1 MKKILVIGNSFGE
14 DATRYLYGIAR
25 AAKDEVKVVMLMIGG
40 CSLYR
45 HYRNMLSEEKAYAYQ
60 INGMHSG
67 LHVSLKE
74 ALLLDEWDYVVM
86 QQCSP
91 DSGSPETYYP
101 YVTVLADYVRK
112 MAPATK
118 LYLQMTWSF
127 AEGCPRFHKTAFE
140 NREQMIPAVRAAYK
154 QAAEAIGADGMIPSL
169 EAMCKLYDVIGAETY
184 RDGVHC
190 NLGVT
195 RYMLSCLWYEVFFGK
210 RVDENTFRDFDVEVS
225 EERVALAKRFA
236 TEAALEY
243 GYELK

>member
-14 DATRYLYGIAR
+14 DATRYLYGVAR
-25 AAKDEVKVVMLMIGG
+25 AAGDEVKIAMLFIGG

-45 HYRNMLSEEKAYAYQ
+45 HYRNMLSEERAYAYQ

-74 ALLLDEWDYVVM
+74 ALLSDEWDFVVT

-91 DSGSPETYYP
+91 DSGSIETYYP
-101 YVTVLADYVRK
+101 YVTVLADYVRRL
-112 MAPATK
+112 APAAK

-127 AEGCPRFHKTAFE
+127 AEGCTRFGKTAFE

-154 QAAEAIGADGMIPSL
+154 QAAEDIRADGIIPSL
-169 EAMCKLYDVIGAETY
+169 EAMCKLYDVIGTETY
-184 RDGVHC
+184 RDGFHC
-190 NLGVT
+190 SLGVT
-195 RYMLSCLWYEVFFGK
+195 RYMLACLWYEVFFGK
-210 RVDENTFRDFDVEVS
+210 RVDENTYRDFDVAVS
-225 EERVALAKRFA
+225 EDYVALAKRFA

>member
-25 AAKDEVKVVMLMIGG
+25 AAKDEVKVAMLFIGG

-45 HYRNMLSEEKAYAYQ
+45 HYRNMLSEERAYVYQ
-60 INGMHSG
+60 FNGISTG

-74 ALLLDEWDYVVM
+74 ALLSDEWDYVVT

-91 DSGSPETYYP
+91 ESGSAHTYYP
-101 YVTVLADYVRK
+101 YLPALAEYVRK
-112 MAPATK
+112 LAPKAK
-118 LYLQMTWSF
+118 IYLQMTWSF
-127 AEGCPRFHKTAFE
+127 DEGCTRFEKTEFE

-154 QAAEAIGADGMIPSL
+154 QAAEAIHADGIIPSL
-169 EAMCKLYDVIGAETY
+169 EAMCKLYDLLGGLIY
-184 RDGVHC
+184 RDGFHC
-190 NLGVT
+190 SRGVT

-210 RVDENTFRDFDVEVS
+210 RVDENSFRDFDVEVS
-225 EERVALAKRFA
+225 EERVALAQRCA